1 MPRAVLLPYALSSVA
16 VARRYLCADLRAA
29 GVARSLMDDAA
40 LVLTELLVNAL
51 RHASPL
57 PPPYPPDRVRV
68 AWSLVCAGDKAVQ
81 EDTGHWVEIAVSDGG
96 GETLPR
102 LAGPSVS
109 ARGGRGLGIVQ
120 RLSAKWGTELDERIT
135 TVWAMIDIP
144 VIAVSAKA
152 VSDLPRASSA

>member
-1 MPRAVLLPYALSSVA
+1 MSRAVLLPYALSSVA

-29 GVARSLMDDAA
+29 GIARSLVDDAA

-57 PPPYPPDRVRV
+57 PPPYPPNRVRV
-68 AWSLVCAGDKAVQ
+68 AWRLVCAEDQESQ
-81 EDTGHWVEIAVSDGG
+81 EDGGHWVEIAVSDGG

-102 LAGPSVS
+102 VAGPSVS

-120 RLSAKWGTELDERIT
+120 QISAKWGTELDANTT

-144 VIAVSAKA
+144 VIAVTEA
-152 VSDLPRASSA
+152 VAELPRASSA